1 MSFAI
6 FETVEIR
13 LNYNF
18 KIESA
23 LMRTRHNFRDKGK
36 PEQKFPN
43 PELSCPSVH
52 DHQAFME
59 ACV

>member
-6 FETVEIR
+6 FETVEIH

-23 LMRTRHNFRDKGK
+23 LMRTRHNIKDKGK
-36 PEQKFPN
+36 PEQRFPN
-43 PELSCPSVH
+43 SESNPSVH
-52 DHQAFME
+52 EYDTFTETNA
-59 ACV
+59 